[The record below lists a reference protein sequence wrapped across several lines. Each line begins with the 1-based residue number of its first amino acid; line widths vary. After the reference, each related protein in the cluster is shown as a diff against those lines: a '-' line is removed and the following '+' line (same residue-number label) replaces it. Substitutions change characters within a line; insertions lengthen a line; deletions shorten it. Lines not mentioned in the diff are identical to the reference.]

1 VSARTDANRRGYPFR
16 MAQNAGITANLGK
29 AVACADSFA
38 GSDLDHNG
46 TVPIDTLK
54 LLIDLP
60 RRGNLL
66 ADDALSVVNRLAESV
81 EHVEGEEY
89 SAPSAVAAA
98 AWLARL
104 AHQNADLQS
113 EERYL
118 VPRLLP
124 RPQLLCYRGQPAKY
138 SLLAPSLSRFDS
150 PHKRQHQRAAV
161 WMHIALQLWADAKF
175 RFSTGNDG
183 WLKGRPYRLDRA
195 EEVEPVAQHYGLGTN
210 LIDWTWDPIVAA
222 CFAAHRLDV
231 SSGDPVE
238 RMGRVYIRLI
248 DPESKSQAML
258 PPSFATRIW
267 LQRGA
272 FQ

>member
-1 VSARTDANRRGYPFR
+1 MRASRRTWERQSPAPILS
-16 MAQNAGITANLGK
+16 Q
-29 AVACADSFA
+29 

-210 LIDWTWDPIVAA
+210 LIDWTGDPIVAA